1 MIKQLIKF
9 SGISNWT
16 TKIFRIK
23 IAARKSGYF
32 FYSNMRVAIEVV
44 VREVVAAA
52 FEQKICSLIIYQT
65 EL

>member
-1 MIKQLIKF
+1 
-9 SGISNWT
+9 
-16 TKIFRIK
+16 
-23 IAARKSGYF
+23 
-32 FYSNMRVAIEVV
+32 MRVAKEIIATAIVAKEVV